1 MTEISDLPKLEK
13 IVEQEIVYIDRP
25 GHLPKDQRKTILFLS
40 DDIRV
45 HSGVAIMANEI
56 VEGTCHY
63 YNWVQIGAAIN
74 TPNVGSMIEFSE
86 EMQKRTGVRDAS
98 VKIIPYNGYGDS
110 RVLRE
115 VLKKEKIDAVLHFT
129 DPRYWIWL
137 YQLEHEIRQYIPL
150 FFYAIWDNIPFPYY
164 NENYYRSC
172 DWIGTISKQTYNIV
186 KNVIRKETREP
197 WQLTYVPHGINPSKF
212 YKITEPEELEDLGK
226 MKEQLFRGKDI
237 EFAVLYNSR
246 NIIRKQTSDVL
257 LAFNHFFQKL
267 TPEEQDKTLLI
278 MHTQPVDEAGTDLP
292 RVIEDVMPNINVAF
306 SNFRV
311 DTHTL
316 NSIYNIADVT
326 INIASNEGFGLST
339 AESIMAET
347 PIIVN
352 VTGGLQDQCGFT
364 DENGEYLTPEKHFT
378 KEWSTNH
385 DGKYKNHGEWATPLF
400 PVNSSLKGSPITPYI
415 FDDRCDWKEAG
426 DAMYKFYMLKKE
438 NKEALKIL
446 GAEGRKFML
455 GDGGLNS
462 ENMCNLFIQNMTIAM
477 EKFTPRKRFTLL
489 KA

>member
-186 KNVIRKETREP
+186 KNVIRKET
-197 WQLTYVPHGINPSKF
+197 
-212 YKITEPEELEDLGK
+212 
-226 MKEQLFRGKDI
+226 
-237 EFAVLYNSR
+237 
-246 NIIRKQTSDVL
+246 
-257 LAFNHFFQKL
+257 
-267 TPEEQDKTLLI
+267 
-278 MHTQPVDEAGTDLP
+278 
-292 RVIEDVMPNINVAF
+292 
-306 SNFRV
+306 
-311 DTHTL
+311 
-316 NSIYNIADVT
+316 
-326 INIASNEGFGLST
+326 
-339 AESIMAET
+339 
-347 PIIVN
+347 
-352 VTGGLQDQCGFT
+352 
-364 DENGEYLTPEKHFT
+364 
-378 KEWSTNH
+378 
-385 DGKYKNHGEWATPLF
+385 
-400 PVNSSLKGSPITPYI
+400 
-415 FDDRCDWKEAG
+415 
-426 DAMYKFYMLKKE
+426 
-438 NKEALKIL
+438 
-446 GAEGRKFML
+446 
-455 GDGGLNS
+455 
-462 ENMCNLFIQNMTIAM
+462 
-477 EKFTPRKRFTLL
+477 
-489 KA
+489 